1 MANISVVGY
10 ILDCNDCRDL
20 SLDLKEAGLSADTT
34 EFLDYSFNEVVGLR
48 LIDLDSFSS
57 YTMMISDLTDDELD
71 GLGMWF
77 LKPQYKVYTL
87 NAQNTYVGTVTYGCG
102 YILYDLLND
111 KYSLITNSKDSL
123 YEDTNNKLL
132 YTYVSYNDK
141 DDLYEVSDS
150 SEKSL
155 LRGYFNF
162 PREHF
167 DSFHTDVRI
176 LAGFEARGNL
186 LIFDLYLY
194 YSFMDCFYITTNSN
208 CVLWVSNQSKKI
220 ELYKNPNK
228 WFKLNNCEV
237 SRVSCRFKDKVSNKF
252 IERFDDFIKID
263 KSYIIIPS
271 ENTDYRDLIV
281 PSDCECLSASA
292 NTGFSRFK
300 SVVIPP
306 NTKVIDCHLEHG
318 SKEKHKGCTMY
329 IKKGSPASLVTTS
342 LLNYNLTKICEKKV
356 RAEYGSMNY
365 SEFMRKTANEL
376 DKVLSG
382 LTTVDDVLKFLK
394 NKVIKII
401 LY

>member
-20 SLDLKEAGLSADTT
+20 SLELKEAGLLVDTT
-34 EFLDYSFNEVVGLR
+34 EFLDYSFNAVAGLR
-48 LIDLDSFSS
+48 LIDLDSFSD
-57 YTMMISDLTDDELD
+57 YTMMLSDLTDDELD

-77 LKPQYKVYTL
+77 LKPQLKVYTL

-102 YILYDLLND
+102 YVLYDLLND

-132 YTYVSYNDK
+132 YTYVSYNNK

-167 DSFHTDVRI
+167 DSFHADVRI
-176 LAGFEARGNL
+176 LAGFEAKGNL
-186 LIFDLYLY
+186 PILDLYLY
-194 YSFMDCFYITTNSN
+194 YSFMDCFYITSHSN
-208 CVLWVSNQSKKI
+208 CVLWVSNKSEKI
-220 ELYKNPNK
+220 KLYKNPNE

-237 SRVSCRFKDKVSNKF
+237 SRVSCRFKSEVSNK
-252 IERFDDFIKID
+252 IVERFDDFIKVD
-263 KSYIIIPS
+263 KSYIVPYS
-271 ENTDYRDLIV
+271 EHTDCKDLIV
-281 PSDCECLSASA
+281 PSNCECLSASA

-306 NTKVIDCHLEHG
+306 NTKVIDCPLEHG

-376 DKVLSG
+376 DKILSG
-382 LTTVDDVLKFLK
+382 LTTVDDALKFLK
-394 NKVIKII
+394 NKVIKIV

>member
-10 ILDCNDCRDL
+10 ILDCSDCRDL
-20 SLDLKEAGLSADTT
+20 SLDLKEAGLLADTT
-34 EFLDYSFNEVVGLR
+34 EFLDYSFNAVAGIR

-111 KYSLITNSKDSL
+111 KHSLITNSKDSL

-141 DDLYEVSDS
+141 DDLYEVSNS

-208 CVLWVSNQSKKI
+208 CVLWVSNQSEKI
-220 ELYKNPNK
+220 ELYKNPNE

-292 NTGFSRFK
+292 NTGFYKFK
-300 SVVIPP
+300 SVVILP

-318 SKEKHKGCTMY
+318 SKEKHKGCTVY

-365 SEFMRKTANEL
+365 SEFRRKTDNEL
-376 DKVLSG
+376 DKVLSA
-382 LTTVDDVLKFLK
+382 LNTVGDVLKFLK
-394 NKVIKII
+394 NKVIKIV

>member
-20 SLDLKEAGLSADTT
+20 SLELKEAGLLADTT
-34 EFLDYSFNEVVGLR
+34 QFLDYSFNAVAGIR
-48 LIDLDSFSS
+48 LIDLDSFSD
-57 YTMMISDLTDDELD
+57 YTMMLSDLTDDELD

-102 YILYDLLND
+102 YILYDLLNN

-237 SRVSCRFKDKVSNKF
+237 SRVSCPFKDKVSNKF
-252 IERFDDFIKID
+252 IEHFDDFIKID

-329 IKKGSPASLVTTS
+329 IKKGSPASLVTNS

-356 RAEYGSMNY
+356 RAEYGTKDY
-365 SEFMRKTANEL
+365 REFRRQASNEL
-376 DKVLSG
+376 DKVL
-382 LTTVDDVLKFLK
+382 LALNTVDDVLKFLK
-394 NKVIKII
+394 NKVIKIV